1 MSEKRIGAFSQLL
14 PPKPTW
20 TAADAPDQTG
30 KVAIITGGNGGIG
43 KETARVSP
51 WIPPHR
57 GLLLT
62 TNCAKGVALKGRQ
75 SLSRDALTRE
85 DRDGHRRAQARDW
98 ERYRLLSQA

>member
-30 KVAIITGGNGGIG
+30 KVVIVTGGNGGIG

-51 WIPPHR
+51 
-57 GLLLT
+57 
-62 TNCAKGVALKGRQ
+62 
-75 SLSRDALTRE
+75 
-85 DRDGHRRAQARDW
+85 
-98 ERYRLLSQA
+98 